1 MKNNKLYKYAK
12 ILAFGLIVTGLAC
25 FMLYASI
32 HVAWQDLMLMRHHE
46 TCSGFIVDTWE
57 DVDENEASA
66 EFWHY
71 YVIYKYS
78 LPDGQEFTQ
87 SMSHSGRLKSEFRD
101 LSEPYPIEVEYLPD
115 NPTVSRIKGDGPNSI
130 PSWLRSSV
138 GYWAFFWLPLLAL
151 GIYLLWKEV
160 GELRELRKS
169 EKSKAYDSGILN
181 T

>member
-1 MKNNKLYKYAK
+1 MGIAR
-12 ILAFGLIVTGLAC
+12 
-25 FMLYASI
+25 
-32 HVAWQDLMLMRHHE
+32 QDFRLMRHHE

-57 DVDENEASA
+57 DVDENEAGA
-66 EFWHY
+66 EFWNY
-71 YVIYKYS
+71 FVIYKYS
-78 LPDGQEFTQ
+78 IPDGREFTQ

-101 LSEPYPIEVEYLPD
+101 LLEPYPIEVEYLPD

-130 PSWLRSSV
+130 LSWLRSSV
-138 GYWAFFWLPLLAL
+138 GYWAFFPLLLLAI

-169 EKSKAYDSGILN
+169 EKAKACDNGTLY